1 MTISVPQIVPDDG
14 NQRGDD
20 DIRQRMLELRDR
32 QIQYAVS
39 QAARTSPQ
47 RARQASSFG
56 LPTGVPDDIFENV
69 QAQQNMQRILDLAQQ
84 SPLTAKF
91 FQNPDWAPA
100 ALDIPEEPGVLEKT
114 WNSLKAGGFQ
124 IGAMLTGAEAGG
136 LEWLKETLG
145 PEFTPDFVEDLY
157 NKYRADYQFAARR
170 AEELTVRTG
179 DWTDEIYGGLQSIPA
194 TVAAGVAGFVTKS
207 PAFGLWLISLGTAG
221 ESYQGYREL
230 GVEPKKALLSAVEE
244 GLIEGATEKIAFTR
258 LLGDIRLKSS
268 LGRFFV
274 NQITAEVPGEII
286 AGVSQ
291 DYVDLITDPRRQDE
305 TVGQWVSTLP
315 ETVMG
320 SAIAAFTQGTIMS
333 GGAKAL
339 TTVLGRDR
347 NEQAKALTAAEKLQA
362 LNGAIE
368 NSVLREQAPDIYR
381 QLNQEAG
388 KITGV
393 TLRVEASKLTD
404 AVQQSIG
411 MAAFAQAAPEAARQL
426 AELGANP
433 GTEIELT
440 TAEYADLIG
449 DAKKNEK
456 HAQLRDALEQHIIV
470 NENEMSLHD
479 QQLAAQQVPAFL
491 RVMEAAERAAA
502 VTDDAVA
509 ADASVIESRIL
520 EAFGLEP
527 AETEQALVIK
537 PDVVL
542 EQTEATEQAAEDVVS
557 EAMQQEQPTEQP
569 LQAQE
574 AIAEQIPVEAE
585 QSPQQAVEAIQQVL
599 AEAVEPAPAPA
610 PSAAQQFDAW
620 FMGSRAATPS
630 GTPLRLGQRSL
641 KGAAEG
647 QLAYSV
653 MEGNE
658 GGSTV
663 SIRNPIV
670 LTGKQAQAFVANA
683 AYRNKVLDRAAKEG
697 RDGVVAHTKKKGRK
711 ETVFAPLKT
720 EQVRD
725 YQRQPGQ
732 PEALFSRRLDSDQ
745 PYKPA
750 ATPEEAA
757 AYKQYVEQGDTE
769 AAATLVDRVANRVAK
784 YVFKT
789 YHGLSE
795 GVLLDRRFDKSR
807 LGEFTSAPSA
817 KEGFFSAGMIET
829 ARAYAK
835 AALKNGG
842 VGQLIANHSLDK
854 ISSEL
859 LALHIQRLNK
869 LTNERVNLALS
880 TVSVVGEKIRS
891 ITSQYHDVPA
901 DKVFETFFSEY
912 YGSLQNADFNAHS
925 DSLEFIH
932 DLAKIVFKNKSFKQ
946 KQASPTVLDSV
957 IDPVKTSAN
966 DKHSELYKITTDNIS
981 IVNYEFVYSELSDI
995 RAAYDP
1001 YLQSSASYMIY
1012 EIQSFWDHAR
1022 MFMDFVPDSYW
1033 AKTSFSAEQHNKI
1046 SDFLERVVNDLQKSA
1061 STMQDAIKLVSEEI
1075 RVEIENNSVID
1086 YGRNIEPKYGILE
1099 TYVFMNNPFFYD
1111 MKGKSY
1117 REESYYSI
1125 IKRAKAENHDGI
1137 VILNT
1142 YDGNPLNGPPDDV
1155 YVVFNPEQL
1164 KSRDPVLYETKKA
1177 GGGLIPLDERFNLHT
1192 DDVYYSRNLEAAAGT
1207 GTPPD
1212 QVRASARLASIMFAN
1227 LAKTMKVSANEL
1239 WERFGARI
1247 KTDPSLTEP
1256 GAYLPRDMLVL
1267 LSDKNA
1273 TALDIMHELTHHYM
1287 HVLSV
1292 VGSDAESSQGV
1303 RDHWQRVLD
1312 ILGVKDAAAWNA
1324 LSAEEKAKHH
1334 ETLADW
1340 FTLYIEENKAP
1351 SEKVRGVMASMARF
1365 FRGVYGD
1372 LVSKINKRYRDT
1384 WGEDLPGLTDD
1395 VRAVFDTML
1404 ASEATIRVTQAANAA
1419 MPTFQDFPSSNMTL
1433 EEWEE
1438 YQAKQELLRERAIN
1452 GLTSRSLQAA
1462 KWAGREMQGL
1472 IGKIQRQLKRD
1483 RNEVRA
1489 VAEDKV
1495 RQEPVYQL
1503 LALLRQ
1509 GKSWSDGKLQDAQ
1522 QKVKLDADLVKQQVE
1537 QDPDKPG
1544 YIELSGL
1551 YGRGGLLG
1559 SKKKTAKFT
1568 GLLIDPKIVA
1578 DTYGFD
1584 SVTAMMDALVNAQ
1597 PIEQR
1602 IDAEVAAL
1610 LGERNELFDPDT
1622 GLPDPVKIRQMAE
1635 QEFASAG
1642 YAEQLRMRLVAMETR
1657 ALLQS
1662 TMPVRVMMQAARAAA
1677 RKHLAGQKIGRI
1689 NPGHHRR
1696 SATRASK
1703 YALEV
1708 LANGYDSMLARAERA
1723 VQSVKKQLAK
1733 AKTQQ
1738 AQEAVGRAEARLE
1751 EVVAVV
1757 PEAKRGQPDNGRTT
1771 RLAANA
1777 KQSELAH
1784 EALARES
1791 EAAQKEVAKG
1801 KKYLDR
1807 AVARKE
1813 SWNKGLGANF
1823 ADLISN
1829 ILGSFN
1835 IGDPN
1840 RATWSTADIISAVQQ
1855 TGVMIE
1861 EEDVNTPLLRR
1872 VQQEAGA
1879 NGFDIDSLTLEEFGE
1894 LIQLIKM
1901 LEHVGREGQ
1910 KMLRSKQK
1918 EDAEQVKQEVSD
1930 SVADNGPKKEA
1941 SQRSATTW
1949 WGKRK
1954 DEFNQFLLSHTR
1966 LSQLAFIMDGGRMNG
1981 AVWKLFVDPAQ
1992 EREAWRQQAQEEYA
2006 GKLDD
2011 ILRPI
2016 AGALGRRFQ
2025 TNVGKLAGLSEE
2037 RQRQGQ
2043 SETFTVEEVFVML
2056 LNLGN
2061 QGNELRLLRGENW
2074 SREDVLNAISS
2085 VLTAEEIRAAQKIW
2099 NLFEELWP
2107 EIDRLERAV
2116 YGQSPVKEV
2125 HTPLVIKSS
2134 DGRDVALTG
2143 GYIPINYDPKASG
2156 TQSDREAKELA
2167 AGELG
2172 AINVSATT
2180 KRTFAKK
2187 RTDTGTGDPLHLQMS
2202 GVFRGFSDVIHD
2214 IAFRE
2219 FLINTQ
2225 RVFSRNG
2232 RVEQQIRRFY
2242 GQNTV
2247 KEIREWLSDIA
2258 NANRERSAT
2267 KSGFARFLRRNQSLA
2282 VLGYSVSSGT
2292 IQLTGIAMVPF
2303 RTGVRPF
2310 LYGVTKV
2317 LSRPAL
2323 WAKALRDIEQ
2333 LDPAMKSRFATF
2345 NREVADVA
2353 NRFSGKP
2360 RGLDWLQVN
2369 SMIFI
2374 NVLQGIVDAVAWHA
2388 GRAKAIQ
2395 DGIVDYDQQIKVARQ
2410 TVYDTQGDQSLVS
2423 RARKERGSD
2432 WMKLFTM
2439 FINYPITQLGMAR
2452 GALAKR
2458 DSNILLRAG
2467 TVAGIYLLPTLLEI
2481 ILKDIQRPDEEEK
2494 EDLAEY
2500 YAKKLLVTS
2509 AKAPLDAFVGVRE
2522 FTGIIDSVFDNRYA
2536 RQYSGPAATRFI
2548 NDTYRLIDALQKDQ
2562 PTTQRI
2568 QWVNMAGKLG
2578 LPFSAQ
2584 LNRTWSAYEK
2594 MTEGQDLP
2602 WHALI
2607 FGTEK

>member
-1 MTISVPQIVPDDG
+1 MTISVPQLVPDD
-14 NQRGDD
+14 D
-20 DIRQRMLELRDR
+20 RQGRRVEVVRERMRELRDQ
-32 QIQYAVS
+32 QIQLAVS
-39 QAARTSPQ
+39 QAARTAPQ
-47 RARQASSFG
+47 RARQALSLG
-56 LPTGVPDDIFENV
+56 LPAGVQDDIFQRA
-69 QAQQNMQRILDLAQQ
+69 QAQQSTQRILDLAEQ

-91 FQNPDWAPA
+91 FQNVDWASA
-100 ALDIPEEPGVLEKT
+100 AADIPEEPGVLEKT

-124 IGAMLTGAEAGG
+124 IEAMLTGAEAGG
-136 LEWLKETLG
+136 LEWLQRTLG
-145 PEFTPDFVEDLY
+145 PEYTPDFVQDLY
-157 NKYRADYQFAARR
+157 NTFRAQYQFAARR
-170 AEELTVRTG
+170 VEELTVRTG
-179 DWTDEIYGGLQSIPA
+179 DWTDYIYGGIQSIPA
-194 TVAAGVAGFVTKS
+194 SAAALAASVATGNPFV
-207 PAFGLWLISLGTAG
+207 GLGLIGAGTAG
-221 ESYQGYREL
+221 ESYQRYREL
-230 GVEPKKALLSAVEE
+230 GVEPEKALLSA
-244 GLIEGATEKIAFTR
+244 IENGIIEAATEKIAFTR
-258 LLGDIRLKSS
+258 LLGDIKLKSP
-268 LGRFFV
+268 LGKFFV

-315 ETVMG
+315 ETALG

-449 DAKKNEK
+449 DAKKDEK
-456 HAQLRDALEQHIIV
+456 RAQLRDALEQHIIV

-509 ADASVIESRIL
+509 ADASVIENRIL

-527 AETEQALVIK
+527 SETEQALVIK

-557 EAMQQEQPTEQP
+557 EAMQQEQPTEQL

-585 QSPQQAVEAIQQVL
+585 QSPQQAVEAIQQALV
-599 AEAVEPAPAPA
+599 EAVEPAPA

-630 GTPLRLGQRSL
+630 GTPLRLSQRAL

-658 GGSTV
+658 GGLTV

-670 LTGKQAQAFVANA
+670 LTGKQAQAFAANA

-711 ETVFAPLKT
+711 ETVFAPLKA

-757 AYKQYVEQGDTE
+757 LYEQYINLFGAENYKEQ
-769 AAATLVDRVANRVAK
+769 AAKLVDSVASRVAK
-784 YVFKT
+784 HVFKV
-789 YHGLSE
+789 YHGLSK
-795 GVLLDRRFDKSR
+795 GVLIGRKFDLSK
-807 LGEFTSAPSA
+807 LGENTKAASA
-817 KEGFFSAGMIET
+817 GLGVFFSRTKAT
-829 ARAYAK
+829 ARSYAK
-835 AALKNGG
+835 RNYSKLQYLNDPSQDILREAAVKQNEWTQNDMRQKIESIKQLGLVIQNITGKYTDVDPTDVFDVYFEEYFSTISTNDAADAPTEGLRYKNENY
-842 VGQLIANHSLDK
+842 ILD
-854 ISSEL
+854 
-859 LALHIQRLNK
+859 
-869 LTNERVNLALS
+869 
-880 TVSVVGEKIRS
+880 
-891 ITSQYHDVPA
+891 
-901 DKVFETFFSEY
+901 
-912 YGSLQNADFNAHS
+912 
-925 DSLEFIH
+925 
-932 DLAKIVFKNKSFKQ
+932 
-946 KQASPTVLDSV
+946 
-957 IDPVKTSAN
+957 
-966 DKHSELYKITTDNIS
+966 
-981 IVNYEFVYSELSDI
+981 
-995 RAAYDP
+995 
-1001 YLQSSASYMIY
+1001 SASYLFATRSYGADITSWTNISHQTGWYARDLSRLMTPSTRSYQKYFSTNVNNYTYTAHEIKHELGANAY
-1012 EIQSFWDHAR
+1012 AYSEVLESGAHIEGVIRNAHKLIISHKLASQGDNNIHSQIAQYLETLNAEQKQRDSDFKIIQSNSVDMVMR
-1022 MFMDFVPDSYW
+1022 
-1033 AKTSFSAEQHNKI
+1033 EQERL
-1046 SDFLERVVNDLQKSA
+1046 FLEEAGYKTIQPKDAVVSA
-1061 STMQDAIKLVSEEI
+1061 
-1075 RVEIENNSVID
+1075 
-1086 YGRNIEPKYGILE
+1086 
-1099 TYVFMNNPFFYD
+1099 YVFMNNPLFWD
-1111 MKGKSY
+1111 MKGKKY
-1117 REESYYSI
+1117 REVSYYEI
-1125 IKRAKAENHDGI
+1125 IKYAKTNG
-1137 VILNT
+1137 
-1142 YDGNPLNGPPDDV
+1142 YDGVVIQNTFDGGPKDDI
-1155 YVVFNPEQL
+1155 YVVFTAEQI
-1164 KSRDPVLYETKKA
+1164 KSSEPILYESEKD
-1177 GGGLIPLDERFNLHT
+1177 GGGLIPLDKRFDLRT
-1192 DDVYYSRNLEAAAGT
+1192 DDIYYSRNLEAAAGT

-1212 QVRASARLASIMFAN
+1212 QVRASARLASVMFAN

-1247 KTDPSLTEP
+1247 ETDPSLAEP

-1267 LSDKNA
+1267 LSDKKA

-1292 VGSDAESSQGV
+1292 VGSDAGSSQGV

-1351 SEKVRGVMASMARF
+1351 SEKVRGVMASMAQF
-1365 FRGVYGD
+1365 FRGVFGD
-1372 LVSKINKRYRDT
+1372 LASKINKRYRDT

-1419 MPTFQDFPSSNMTL
+1419 MPAFQDFPSSNMTL

-1483 RNEVRA
+1483 RDEVRA

-1642 YAEQLRMRLVAMETR
+1642 YAEQLRMRLVAMETK
-1657 ALLQS
+1657 ALLQT

-1677 RKHLAGQKIGRI
+1677 RKHLAGREIGRI
-1689 NPGHHRR
+1689 DPGHHRR

-1723 VQSVKKQLAK
+1723 VRSAKKQLAK
-1733 AKTQQ
+1733 AKTKQ
-1738 AQEAVGRAEARLE
+1738 AEEAVGRAEARLE

-1791 EAAQKEVAKG
+1791 EAAQKEVDKG
-1801 KKYLDR
+1801 KEYLKR
-1807 AVARKE
+1807 AVARTD

-1879 NGFDIDSLTLEEFGE
+1879 DGFDINSLTLEEFRE
-1894 LIQLIKM
+1894 LIRLIKM

-1954 DEFNQFLLSHTR
+1954 DDFNKFLLSHTR

-2006 GKLDD
+2006 RKLDD

-2037 RQRQGQ
+2037 RQKQGQ
-2043 SETFTVEEVFVML
+2043 PETFTVEEVFVML

-2074 SREDVLNAISS
+2074 SRENVLNAISS

-2232 RVEQQIRRFY
+2232 RVERQIRRFY

-2267 KSGFARFLRRNQSLA
+2267 KSGFARFLRRNQSLS
-2282 VLGYSVSSGT
+2282 VLGYSVASGT
-2292 IQLTGIAMVPF
+2292 IQFTGIAMVPF

-2395 DGIVDYDQQIKVARQ
+2395 DGIADYDQQIKVARQ

-2458 DSNILLRAG
+2458 DSNILFRAG

-2536 RQYSGPAATRFI
+2536 RQYSGPAAARFI
-2548 NDTYRLIDALQKDQ
+2548 NDTYRLVDALQKDQ